1 MPAAT
6 TDAKTTGAIYT
17 TAPIGRTMIRTG
29 FAMLAGTL
37 AMSGYNIVD
46 SYFMGRLGTIPTA
59 AMTFTF
65 PVVMLLGCVFHGLA
79 VGVMTTSSQAL
90 GGNKRTRAV
99 RLVSS
104 GLLLLTFISIAL
116 GVGGI
121 LTSHRLFQLLGAEDE
136 TLNMAQQYIDI
147 WYFGCVTSSIG
158 MAGND
163 LLIGAGDS
171 GRASAMMV
179 FGLIVNTI
187 LDPIL
192 IFGFGPIPKM
202 GISGAAFA
210 TVLAQLCG
218 MLGILWFLWKKHG
231 LLEFSWIPFREL
243 RSLWS
248 LIIRYGVPSSLGML
262 MMPIGSFIMTWITAQ
277 FGDAVVAATG
287 QAGRLEMIAFVFPM
301 ALGISLLPMIGQN
314 FGARLYSRIHQCRR
328 FAMRFAFFFLTT
340 MAVLYFLL
348 APVFARW
355 FTKDPEVEKW
365 IVLALRIVPWCF
377 PMIEIHRY
385 SGFFFTGC
393 GKPAAAAWLNAF
405 RVLGLTVPFSFLAL
419 WLGSIPGL
427 FLARTI
433 ADVLSGA
440 VGFWLVRRLT
450 RRFPQ
455 DGSPFGVPVEP
466 VEGPLSLGLAGQA
479 SAQASL
485 DAKSHTQ

>member
-1 MPAAT
+1 MT
-6 TDAKTTGAIYT
+6 TILKTKKKQALYT
-17 TAPIGRTMIRTG
+17 EAPIGKTMIRTA

-65 PVVMLLGCVFHGLA
+65 PIVMLLGCVFHGLA

-90 GGNKRTRAV
+90 GGNKRIRAV

-104 GLLLLTFISIAL
+104 GLFLLALISIAL
-116 GVGGI
+116 GIAGI
-121 LTSHRLFQLLGAEDE
+121 STSHSLFRLLGAQGE
-136 TLNMAQQYIDI
+136 TLDLAQDYIDI

-171 GRASAMMV
+171 SRASMMMV
-179 FGLIVNTI
+179 FGLIVNTL
-187 LDPIL
+187 LDPLL
-192 IFGFGPIPKM
+192 IFGLGPIPAM
-202 GISGAAFA
+202 GISGAALA
-210 TVLAQLCG
+210 TVLAQFCG
-218 MLGILWFLWKKHG
+218 MVGIIFFLWKKHR
-231 LLEFSWIPFREL
+231 LLEFKKIPAREL
-243 RSLWS
+243 RSLWG
-248 LIIRYGVPSSLGML
+248 LVVRYGLPSSLGML

-287 QAGRLEMIAFVFPM
+287 QAGRLEMVAFVFPM

-328 FAMRFAFFFLTT
+328 FAMRFAFFFLFA
-340 MAVLYFLL
+340 MALLYFLF
-348 APVFARW
+348 APILARW
-355 FTKDPEVEKW
+355 FTKDPEVERW
-365 IVLALRIVPWCF
+365 IVIALRIVPWCF

-419 WLGSIPGL
+419 LFGWIPGL
-427 FLARTI
+427 FLARTA
-433 ADVLSGA
+433 ADILSGA

-450 RRFPQ
+450 RRFPE
-455 DGSPFGVPVEP
+455 DGRPFVASVRPP
-466 VEGPLSLGLAGQA
+466 RGPLKLGLAGQA
-479 SAQASL
+479 SAQANL